1 MRVLRRIALLVLFL
15 FSVMPAFADDSSCC
29 EQLRKE
35 VQVLKDQQDKLFK
48 ALKQDEVTEKKS
60 FSTLE
65 GLMDVLSNKFP
76 DLKETLKKFK
86 DVYDTLGKTAS

>member
-1 MRVLRRIALLVLFL
+1 MRVLRRIALLALFV
-15 FSVMPAFADDSSCC
+15 FSVSPAFADDTACC

-48 ALKQDEVTEKKS
+48 DLKQDEVTEKKS

-65 GLMDVLSNKFP
+65 GLMDVLANKFP
-76 DLKETLKKFK
+76 DLKDSLKKIK
-86 DVYDTLGKTAS
+86 DVYDTLGKAAN

>member
-1 MRVLRRIALLVLFL
+1 MRVLRRIALLALFL
-15 FSVMPAFADDSSCC
+15 FSVTPALADDSSCC

-48 ALKQDEVTEKKS
+48 DLKQDEVTEKKS

-76 DLKETLKKFK
+76 DLKDSLKKIK
-86 DVYDTLGKTAS
+86 DVYDSLGKAVN

>member
-1 MRVLRRIALLVLFL
+1 MRIVRRIAVLALFV
-15 FSVMPAFADDSSCC
+15 FSVNPAIADDTSCC

-48 ALKQDEVTEKKS
+48 DLKQDEVTEKKG

-65 GLMDVLSNKFP
+65 SLMDVLSNKFP
-76 DLKETLKKFK
+76 DLKDALKKFK
-86 DVYDTLGKTAS
+86 DVYDTLGKTAN

>member
-1 MRVLRRIALLVLFL
+1 MRVLRRIALLALFI
-15 FSVMPAFADDSSCC
+15 FSVNPAFADDTSCC

-48 ALKQDEVTEKKS
+48 DLKQDEVTEKKS

-76 DLKETLKKFK
+76 DLKDSLKKIK
-86 DVYDTLGKTAS
+86 DVYDTLGKTAN